1 MSFVTAKEQVNSAL
15 VIAKEMY
22 KHNISKKGEKFMRK
36 LTVSILAVAFML
48 GMSVQAADWNLDP
61 VHSAIE
67 FSVRHLAI
75 SKIKGK
81 FKEFEAK
88 MVFDGK
94 AVENGSAEFTIQV
107 ASIDTE
113 NEKRDNHLKSSDFF
127 AAEENPTIT
136 FKSKKISAVKDGKF
150 QITGDMTMRGVTKE
164 VTFDCEL
171 HGVVQ
176 GPGGN
181 TRAGFSAETTINR
194 HDFGVSWSKT
204 LDAGGLI
211 VGNDVKLTLELEFIE
226 AKAEKAETEE
236 S

>member
-1 MSFVTAKEQVNSAL
+1 
-15 VIAKEMY
+15 
-22 KHNISKKGEKFMRK
+22 MRK

-67 FSVRHLAI
+67 FSVRHMAI

-81 FKEFEAK
+81 FRKFEAK

-107 ASIDTE
+107 ASIDTD
-113 NEKRDNHLKSSDFF
+113 NEKRDTHLKSSDFF
-127 AAEENPTIT
+127 AVEENPTIT
-136 FKSKKISAVKDGKF
+136 FKSKKVSAVKDGKF
-150 QITGDMTMRGVTKE
+150 QITGDMTLRGVTKE

-171 HGVVQ
+171 HGIIQ
-176 GPGGN
+176 DSYGN
-181 TRAGFSAETTINR
+181 TRSGFSAETTINR
-194 HDFGVSWSKT
+194 QDFGVSWSNT

-211 VGNDVKLTLELEFIE
+211 VGNDVKLSLELEFIE
-226 AKAEKAETEE
+226 AKEEKANNEE
-236 S
+236 G

>member
-1 MSFVTAKEQVNSAL
+1 MSFVTAKEQVYSVL
-15 VIAKEMY
+15 IRTEKIY
-22 KHNISKKGEKFMRK
+22 KHNISKKGAHLMRK
-36 LTVSILAVAFML
+36 LTVSILAVAFMF
-48 GMSVQAADWNLDP
+48 GMSTQAADWNLDP

-211 VGNDVKLTLELEFIE
+211 VGNDVKLSLELEFIE
-226 AKAEKAETEE
+226 AKAEKAETEKG
-236 S
+236 

>member
-1 MSFVTAKEQVNSAL
+1 MSFVTAKEQVYSVL
-15 VIAKEMY
+15 IRTEKIY
-22 KHNISKKGEKFMRK
+22 KHNISKKGGHLMRK
-36 LTVSILAVAFML
+36 LTVSILVVAFMF
-48 GMSVQAADWNLDP
+48 GMTIQAADWNLDP
-61 VHSAIE
+61 VHSAVE

-75 SKIKGK
+75 SKIKGM
-81 FKEFEAK
+81 FKDFEAK

-107 ASIDTE
+107 ASLDTD
-113 NEKRDNHLKSSDFF
+113 NEKRDTHLKSSDFF
-127 AAEENPTIT
+127 AVEENPTIT
-136 FKSKKISAVKDGKF
+136 FKSKKVTAVKDGKF

-171 HGVVQ
+171 HGVVK
-176 GPGGN
+176 GPMGG

-211 VGNDVKLTLELEFIE
+211 VGNDVKLSLELEFIQ
-226 AKAEKAETEE
+226 AQADKG
-236 S
+236 

>member
-36 LTVSILAVAFML
+36 LAVSILAVAFML

-61 VHSAIE
+61 VHSAIA
-67 FSVRHLAI
+67 FSIRHLAI

-81 FKEFEAK
+81 FKDFEAK

-94 AVENGSAEFTIQV
+94 SVENGSAEFTIQV

-127 AAEENPTIT
+127 GAEENPTIT

-211 VGNDVKLTLELEFIE
+211 VGNDVKLSLELEFIE
-226 AKAEKAETEE
+226 AKAEKAKAEE
-236 S
+236 G

>member
-1 MSFVTAKEQVNSAL
+1 MSFVIAKEQVDLAL
-15 VIAKEMY
+15 VRAEKIY
-22 KHNISKKGEKFMRK
+22 KHSRSKKGGRIMRK
-36 LTVSILAVAFML
+36 LTAVILAVAFML

-81 FKEFEAK
+81 FNKFDAK

-107 ASIDTE
+107 ASIDTD
-113 NEKRDNHLKSSDFF
+113 NEKRDTHLKSSDFF
-127 AAEENPTIT
+127 AVEENPTIT
-136 FKSKKISAVKDGKF
+136 FKSKKVTAVKDGKF
-150 QITGDMTMRGVTKE
+150 QIVGDMTMRGVTKE

-171 HGVVQ
+171 HGVVT

-226 AKAEKAETEE
+226 AKAEKG
-236 S
+236 